1 MQRMDAVVTTH
12 KNVMYAVYSLDECDV
27 CHCTKVQMGESE
39 STKKAV
45 VFCCHRHSLSYKPAV
60 LPNRR
65 HILNATLS
73 AALSSVNEFAQATPD
88 KPAKR
93 MPSIFVAHGSPMNAI
108 EDNDFT
114 RALKQWGQEIG
125 RPTAILVVSA
135 HWLTPNETKVAVQL
149 SPQTIHDFGGF
160 PKALFDM
167 QYPAAG
173 SPEFAQQA
181 LQALAAQGA
190 KPSMDWGLDHG
201 AWSVLHH
208 MYPKA
213 DIAVFQVSIDY
224 AKDGAYH
231 LSVGRALAALR
242 DKGVLV
248 LGSGNVTHNLRALD
262 VGAPAGPVASRPWAQ
277 SFDAAVRA
285 ALIANDAQ
293 SLANYLNLDSG
304 AKMAVPAPDHYWPL
318 LYALGAAQGPEAA
331 KFVYEGFQAGTL
343 SMRCV
348 QWG

>member
-1 MQRMDAVVTTH
+1 MQ
-12 KNVMYAVYSLDECDV
+12 
-27 CHCTKVQMGESE
+27 
-39 STKKAV
+39 
-45 VFCCHRHSLSYKPAV
+45 
-60 LPNRR
+60 PNRR

-73 AALSSVNEFAQATPD
+73 AALSGVNELAQATSD

-114 RALKQWGQEIG
+114 RALQRWGQELG

-135 HWLTPNETKVAVQL
+135 HWLTQNETKVTVQIH
-149 SPQTIHDFGGF
+149 PETIHDFGGF

-167 QYPAAG
+167 QYPAVG
-173 SPEFAQQA
+173 SPEFAHQA
-181 LQALAAQGA
+181 IQALATQGA
-190 KPSMDWGLDHG
+190 KPSTDWGLDHG

-213 DIAVFQVSIDY
+213 DVPVFQVSIDY
-224 AKDGAYH
+224 AKGGAYH
-231 LSVGRALAALR
+231 VGVGRALAKLR

-262 VGAPAGPVASRPWAQ
+262 FDAPAGPVASRPWAQ
-277 SFDAAVRA
+277 SFDAAVKV
-285 ALIANDAQ
+285 ALMANDAQ
-293 SLANYLNLDSG
+293 ALANYLNLDSG

-318 LYALGAAQGPEAA
+318 LYALGAAQSGEAA

>member
-1 MQRMDAVVTTH
+1 M
-12 KNVMYAVYSLDECDV
+12 
-27 CHCTKVQMGESE
+27 
-39 STKKAV
+39 
-45 VFCCHRHSLSYKPAV
+45 
-60 LPNRR
+60 
-65 HILNATLS
+65 NATLS
-73 AALSSVNEFAQATPD
+73 AALVSVNEIAQATSERI
-88 KPAKR
+88 AKR
-93 MPSIFVAHGSPMNAI
+93 MPSIFVGHGSPMNAI

-114 RALKQWGQEIG
+114 RALQRWGQEIG

-135 HWLTPNETKVAVQL
+135 HWLTQNETKVAVQL
-149 SPQTIHDFGGF
+149 QPETIHDFGGF

-173 SPEFAQQA
+173 SPEFAIQA
-181 LQALAAQGA
+181 IKALAAQRV
-190 KPSMDWGLDHG
+190 KPSTDWGLDHG

-213 DIAVFQVSIDY
+213 DVPVFQVSIDY

-248 LGSGNVTHNLRALD
+248 LASGNVTHNLRALD
-262 VGAPAGPVASRPWAQ
+262 FGTPSGQVASRPWAQ
-277 SFDAAVRA
+277 SFDAAVKA

-293 SLANYLNLDSG
+293 ALSSYMNLDSG

-318 LYALGAAQGPEAA
+318 LYALGAARSTEPA

>member
-1 MQRMDAVVTTH
+1 MQ
-12 KNVMYAVYSLDECDV
+12 
-27 CHCTKVQMGESE
+27 
-39 STKKAV
+39 
-45 VFCCHRHSLSYKPAV
+45 
-60 LPNRR
+60 PNRR

-73 AALSSVNEFAQATPD
+73 AALSSVNELAQAASD

-114 RALKQWGQEIG
+114 RALQRWGQEIG

-135 HWLTPNETKVAVQL
+135 HWLTQNETKVAVQIR
-149 SPQTIHDFGGF
+149 PETIHDFGGF

-173 SPEFAQQA
+173 SPEFAHQA
-181 LQALAAQGA
+181 IQALATQGA
-190 KPSMDWGLDHG
+190 KPSTDWGLDHG

-213 DIAVFQVSIDY
+213 DVPVFQVSIDY

-231 LSVGRALAALR
+231 LGVGRALAALR

-262 VGAPAGPVASRPWAQ
+262 FDAPAGPVASRSWAQ
-277 SFDAAVRA
+277 SFDAAVKA
-285 ALIANDAQ
+285 ALMANDTQA
-293 SLANYLNLDSG
+293 LANYRNLDSG

-318 LYALGAAQGPEAA
+318 LYALGAARSSEAA
-331 KFVYEGFQAGTL
+331 RFFYEGFQAGTL

>member
-1 MQRMDAVVTTH
+1 M
-12 KNVMYAVYSLDECDV
+12 
-27 CHCTKVQMGESE
+27 
-39 STKKAV
+39 
-45 VFCCHRHSLSYKPAV
+45 
-60 LPNRR
+60 
-65 HILNATLS
+65 NATLS
-73 AALSSVNEFAQATPD
+73 AAVSGVNELAQATLD
-88 KPAKR
+88 KVVKR

-114 RALKQWGQEIG
+114 RALQGWGQAIG

-149 SPQTIHDFGGF
+149 HPETIHDFGGF

-173 SPEFAQQA
+173 SPELASQA
-181 LQALAAQGA
+181 INALAAQGA
-190 KPSMDWGLDHG
+190 KPSTDWGLDHG

-208 MYPKA
+208 MYPNA
-213 DIAVFQVSIDY
+213 DVPVFQVSIDC

-231 LSVGRALAALR
+231 LGVGRALAVLR

-262 VGAPAGPVASRPWAQ
+262 FAAPAGQFASRPWAQ
-277 SFDAAVRA
+277 SFDTAVKA

-293 SLANYLNLDSG
+293 ALSNYMNLDSG
-304 AKMAVPAPDHYWPL
+304 AKLAVPAPDHYWPL
-318 LYALGAAQGPEAA
+318 LYVLGAAQSSEAA

>member
-1 MQRMDAVVTTH
+1 MQ
-12 KNVMYAVYSLDECDV
+12 
-27 CHCTKVQMGESE
+27 
-39 STKKAV
+39 
-45 VFCCHRHSLSYKPAV
+45 
-60 LPNRR
+60 PNRR
-65 HILNATLS
+65 QILNATLS
-73 AALSSVNEFAQATPD
+73 AALSSVNELAQAASEKT
-88 KPAKR
+88 AKR
-93 MPSIFVAHGSPMNAI
+93 MPSIFVAHGSPMNTI

-114 RALKQWGQEIG
+114 RMLHQWGQAIG

-135 HWLTPNETKVAVQL
+135 HWLTPNETKVVVQL
-149 SPQTIHDFGGF
+149 RPETIHDFGGF

-173 SPEFAQQA
+173 SPEFANQA
-181 LQALAAQGA
+181 IQALAAQGA
-190 KPSMDWGLDHG
+190 KASTDWGLDHG

-213 DIAVFQVSIDY
+213 DVPVFQVSIDY

-231 LSVGRALAALR
+231 LGVGRALAALR

-248 LGSGNVTHNLRALD
+248 LASGNVTHNLRALD
-262 VGAPAGPVASRPWAQ
+262 FGAPAGQMASRPWAQ
-277 SFDAAVRA
+277 CFDAAVEA
-285 ALIANDAQ
+285 ALISNDAQ
-293 SLANYLNLDSG
+293 ALANYLNLDSG

-318 LYALGAAQGPEAA
+318 LYALGAAQSGEAA

>member
-1 MQRMDAVVTTH
+1 MQ
-12 KNVMYAVYSLDECDV
+12 
-27 CHCTKVQMGESE
+27 
-39 STKKAV
+39 
-45 VFCCHRHSLSYKPAV
+45 
-60 LPNRR
+60 PNRR

-73 AALSSVNEFAQATPD
+73 AVLSGVNELAQATSD

-114 RALKQWGQEIG
+114 RALKHWGQEIG
-125 RPTAILVVSA
+125 RPAAILVVSA
-135 HWLTPNETKVAVQL
+135 HWLTPNETKVAVQIK
-149 SPQTIHDFGGF
+149 PETIHDFGGF

-173 SPEFAQQA
+173 SPEFANQA
-181 LQALAAQGA
+181 IHALVAQGA
-190 KPSMDWGLDHG
+190 KPSTDWGLDHG
-201 AWSVLHH
+201 AWSVLLH

-213 DIAVFQVSIDY
+213 DIPAFQVSIDY
-224 AKDGAYH
+224 AKDGAHH
-231 LSVGRALAALR
+231 LVVGKELAALR

-248 LGSGNVTHNLRALD
+248 LASGNVTHNLRALD
-262 VGAPAGPVASRPWAQ
+262 FGAPDGPVASRPWAQ
-277 SFDAAVRA
+277 SFDAAVKT
-285 ALIANDAQ
+285 ALIANDTQA
-293 SLANYLNLDSG
+293 LANYLNLDSG
-304 AKMAVPAPDHYWPL
+304 AKMSVPAPDHYWPL
-318 LYALGAAQGPEAA
+318 LYALGAAKSGEPA